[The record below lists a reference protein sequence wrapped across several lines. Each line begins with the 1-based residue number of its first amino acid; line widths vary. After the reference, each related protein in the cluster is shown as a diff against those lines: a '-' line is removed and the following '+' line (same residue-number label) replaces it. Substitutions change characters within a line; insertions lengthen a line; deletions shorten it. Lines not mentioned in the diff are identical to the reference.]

1 MNAKVTNLTSPR
13 TGNPVANQFEIT
25 TDKYYIFQSY
35 ETIIAKIQRGFQGKT
50 ILDEN
55 ALDYSK
61 TTLKYLKQFL
71 GTDKS
76 KRELEKDIEQGIYKT
91 ANLNK

>member
-1 MNAKVTNLTSPR
+1 MKIKVENLSSPR

-25 TDKYYIFQSY
+25 TNKYYIFQSY
-35 ETIIAKIQRGFQGKT
+35 KTIIAKTQRGFQGKT
-50 ILDEN
+50 TLDKN

-71 GTDKS
+71 GTDKT
-76 KRELEKDIEQGIYKT
+76 KRELEKDITSGVYKT